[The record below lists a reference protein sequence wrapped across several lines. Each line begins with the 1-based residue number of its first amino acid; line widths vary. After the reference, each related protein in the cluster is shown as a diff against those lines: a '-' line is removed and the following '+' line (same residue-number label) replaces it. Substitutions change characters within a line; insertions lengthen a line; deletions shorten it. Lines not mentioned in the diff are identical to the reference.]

1 LNLNIFTRYLLCQN
15 KIDKEKK
22 NQLRDFM
29 RNEKK
34 KLGPV
39 RLLKRVIISI
49 KKNLINLNLN
59 QLGTSLSWCIV
70 FDVSSFMG

>member
-1 LNLNIFTRYLLCQN
+1 MDN
-15 KIDKEKK
+15 EKK

-49 KKNLINLNLN
+49 KKI
-59 QLGTSLSWCIV
+59 
-70 FDVSSFMG
+70 